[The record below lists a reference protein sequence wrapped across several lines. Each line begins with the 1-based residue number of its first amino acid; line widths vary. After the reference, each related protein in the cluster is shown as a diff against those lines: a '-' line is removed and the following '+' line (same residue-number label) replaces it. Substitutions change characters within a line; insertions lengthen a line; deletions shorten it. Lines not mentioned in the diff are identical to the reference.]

1 LFEAILP
8 ASTRRCLKISCAQQ
22 PYCQCI
28 VAACDSRESARPLTA
43 GTWVNV
49 DLDVL
54 PSERKPEL
62 TLFVAR
68 DRGEITRG
76 RKGRAYARPLAETA
90 SPVETPA
97 GVMSPASGEDAGD
110 VGWRRDGIVWA

>member
-1 LFEAILP
+1 
-8 ASTRRCLKISCAQQ
+8 
-22 PYCQCI
+22 
-28 VAACDSRESARPLTA
+28 VCDWRESARRLTA